1 MPTGSIQLT
10 DGSATPMG
18 DGCYALQQH
27 DEYGKPQSVVVHI
40 DDLRAVLAA
49 YGA

>member
-1 MPTGSIQLT
+1 MSISPIQLT

-18 DGCYALQQH
+18 DGYYALHQS
-27 DEYGKPQSVVVHI
+27 DEYGKPQSIVVHI
-40 DDLRAVLAA
+40 EDMRKMLAA